1 MIGPKIRKLRN
12 QYGFSQEYLASEL
25 SVSQATLSNIESG
38 RTVPDIDLIKK
49 ICTVF
54 NIDIYD
60 LVTLE
65 KRIYQENKD
74 NTRNPIGYIEKNI
87 INHFP
92 EKLIEQYEIRIKDL
106 QDRIEELKIE
116 NKMFKEKL
124 LKQII

>member
-116 NKMFKEKL
+116 NKLFKEKL

>member
-106 QDRIEELKIE
+106 QERIEELKIE
-116 NKMFKEKL
+116 NKLFKEKL

>member
-106 QDRIEELKIE
+106 QERIEELKIE

>member
-106 QDRIEELKIE
+106 QDRVEELKIE